1 MTKYI
6 FVTGGNVSSIGK
18 GILSA
23 SLGLLLKSMGY
34 RVSILKIDPYLN
46 VDAGTMNPIQHGE
59 VFVTDDG
66 AETDL
71 DLGHYE
77 RFIDE
82 NLTQFNN
89 LTTGQVYQEVISK
102 ERTGDYLGKCVQVIP
117 HVTDEIKRRI
127 SLVARHTRAEVV
139 VVEIGGTVGD
149 IEGLP
154 YLEAIRQ
161 FRNEIGRDNAVN
173 IHVTLVP
180 FLHPGGEQK
189 SKLTQHSVK
198 ELRSIGIQPDLILAR
213 THHRLKDDL
222 RAKISLFCDVPRE
235 CVLEGLDVASIY
247 DVPRMLYEQRLP
259 ALVTERLGLQN
270 GEPDLSAWNDFLQRQ
285 AHLTGQVKVAIVG
298 KYNRLKDA
306 YISILESLTHAAVHA
321 GVSVKLYWVDAERV
335 TEKNVERRLSRVDG
349 VLVPYG
355 FGERGIEGK
364 MVAAGFAR
372 QRNKP
377 FLGLCLGLQVA
388 VIEFARN
395 CCGLTGANSTEFD
408 ANTPH
413 SVIDFLPQQREVI
426 QKGGTMRLGAY
437 PCELQPR
444 TALRQ
449 LYGKTRVSER
459 HRHRY
464 EVNPK
469 YHGKLQKAGMVF
481 AGMSPDGLLVEAI
494 ELSGHPYFVASQFH
508 PEFKGRP
515 VRPHPMFAGFVDAMM
530 EPEGKQPEAGD
541 PTAEK

>member
-23 SLGLLLKSMGY
+23 SLGLLLKSMGH
-34 RVSILKIDPYLN
+34 RVSVLKIDPYLN

-82 NLTQFNN
+82 NLTQFSS
-89 LTTGQVYQEVISK
+89 LTTGQVYQEVIDK
-102 ERTGDYLGKCVQVIP
+102 ERRGDYLGKCVQVIP

-127 SLVARHTRAEVV
+127 GLVARHTRAEVV

-154 YLEAIRQ
+154 YLESIRQ
-161 FRNEIGRDNAVN
+161 FRNDIGRDNAVN

-189 SKLTQHSVK
+189 TKLTQHSVK

-213 THHRLKDDL
+213 THYRLKDEQ
-222 RAKISLFCDVPRE
+222 RGKISLFCDVPRE

-247 DVPRMLYEQRLP
+247 DVPGMLHEQRLP
-259 ALVTERLGLQN
+259 ALVSERLGLEN
-270 GEPDLSAWNDFLQRQ
+270 GEPDLAAWNDFLKRQ
-285 AHLTGQVKVAIVG
+285 AHLDGQVKVAIVG

-321 GVSVKLYWVDAERV
+321 GVSTKLYWVDAERL
-335 TEKNVERRLSRVDG
+335 TEKNVERRLSKVHG

-355 FGERGIEGK
+355 FGERGIAGK
-364 MVAAGFAR
+364 VAAAHFAR
-372 QRNKP
+372 ERLKP

-395 CCGLTGANSTEFD
+395 ACGLTGANSTEFD
-408 ANTPH
+408 DKTPH
-413 SVIDFLPQQREVI
+413 PVIDFLPQQRKII

-444 TALRQ
+444 TILRQ
-449 LYGKTRVSER
+449 LYGKARISER

-469 YHGKLQKAGMVF
+469 YHSKLQKAGMVF
-481 AGMSPDGLLVEAI
+481 SGMSPDGLLVETV
-494 ELSGHPYFVASQFH
+494 ELRDHPYFVASQFH

-515 VRPHPMFAGFVDAMM
+515 VRPHPMFAGFVEAMKGLAG
-530 EPEGKQPEAGD
+530 EEGASA
-541 PTAEK
+541 AEGSE